1 MSAFWSHL
9 ALAGLILAAA
19 PSKTVPD
26 LSGTWQINEDLSQTP
41 QQAMR
46 QAGEEGPHGPR
57 GGHGG
62 MGGHG
67 RRGGGG
73 FPGGGGGGEG
83 FPGGPGGGPPQD
95 GRGHGFEEAAAT
107 MTIAWSAPQLT
118 VTTGEHK
125 RVLWTDDRKVKEQGP
140 AGKTVKVRSRW
151 TDDGS
156 LEVVTKM
163 EDGPTR
169 TEIFEMTHDGR
180 RLFVLIGL
188 EGRGPR
194 PIQFRRVY
202 DRVEEGG

>member
-9 ALAGLILAAA
+9 ALAGLVLAGA
-19 PSKTVPD
+19 PSKTGPD

-41 QQAMR
+41 QQAML
-46 QAGEEGPHGPR
+46 QAGEDRPHGPR
-57 GGHGG
+57 GGPGG

-95 GRGHGFEEAAAT
+95 GYPHGFEEAAAT

-125 RVLWTDDRKVKEQGP
+125 RVLWTDDRKMKEERP
-140 AGKTVKVRSRW
+140 DGKTMKVRSRW

-156 LEVVTKM
+156 EP
-163 EDGPTR
+163 G
-169 TEIFEMTHDGR
+169 
-180 RLFVLIGL
+180 
-188 EGRGPR
+188 
-194 PIQFRRVY
+194 
-202 DRVEEGG
+202 

>member
-1 MSAFWSHL
+1 MSALWSHL
-9 ALAGLILAAA
+9 VLAGLFLAA

-46 QAGEEGPHGPR
+46 QATESLPR
-57 GGHGG
+57 GPQGG
-62 MGGHG
+62 RGGRGGPG

-83 FPGGPGGGPPQD
+83 FPGGPGGGPPPEE
-95 GRGHGFEEAAAT
+95 RHGFEEAAAT

-118 VTTGEHK
+118 VTAGDRK
-125 RVLWTDDRKVKEQGP
+125 RVLWTDGRKVKEETP
-140 AGKTVKVRSRW
+140 DGKALKVRARW

-163 EDGPTR
+163 DNGLTR

-202 DRVEEGG
+202 DRAPAPS